1 MLIIPAIDIKN
12 GKCVRLRQGKKDSET
27 IFSNDPS
34 EMAIRWE
41 QEGAALI
48 HIVDLDGAF
57 NKSPQNLKAIEKIL
71 KTITTPIQIGGG
83 IRNID
88 TIKMLIEM
96 GVKRVIIGTE
106 AIKNTDIIIEYCKQF
121 PDKIAI
127 GIDAKNGLVS
137 VEGWTEDTNILAV
150 DLAKKFENSGASAII
165 FTDII
170 RDGMHTG
177 PNIDATRE
185 LAKAVSIPI
194 IASGGVSTI
203 DHIKSIYELKEYGVT
218 GIITGRALYENTLS
232 LCEAIKITS

>member
-41 QEGAALI
+41 EEGAALI

-71 KTITTPIQIGGG
+71 KTIKTPIQIGGG

-106 AIKNTDIIIEYCKQF
+106 AIKNTDIVIKYCRQF

-185 LAKAVSIPI
+185 LAKDVSIPI

-203 DHIKSIYELKEYGVT
+203 DHIKSIYELKKYGVT

-232 LCEAIKITS
+232 LNEAIKITS